1 MEKELAGGKG
11 NPFLGS
17 LMERG
22 LSEAIRDRVWRQV
35 GDETAFNRAGRSL
48 LTVAERKLLYW
59 LGWRWYAGEGA
70 LIDLGSFL
78 GSSTVA
84 LAAGLERGEKAGTI
98 HAYDLFEVS
107 RDKET
112 QRFLGKEEGDSF
124 LEDFKETTRGH
135 EERIRVYPGD
145 IRKHPWKGGAV
156 SLLFVDLAKSW
167 EMNQYIIREFYKHL
181 VPGESLLIHQDFGNG
196 WNPWLPVSMA
206 YLNDYFEI
214 LADETPSRI
223 YRCRKA
229 IPEAVL
235 SINYKR
241 DLDKATRLSLMEESL
256 AGATGP
262 MRKKLHAAMAILLFI
277 EEGKEAGMAYVDA
290 WLPRLDLQ
298 DYERSLLER
307 VRETIDIWNQGESY
321 EREMATKF

>member
-1 MEKELAGGKG
+1 
-11 NPFLGS
+11 
-17 LMERG
+17 MERG
-22 LSEAIRDRVWRQV
+22 IEEAIRERAWRQL
-35 GDETAFNRAGRSL
+35 GDEGAFHRAGRSL

-59 LGWRWYAGEGA
+59 LGWRWYAGKGA
-70 LIDLGSFL
+70 LVDLGSFL

-84 LAAGLERGEKAGTI
+84 LAAGLERGGKAGTV

-124 LEDFKETTRGH
+124 LEDFEKTIRGH
-135 EERIRVYPGD
+135 ETRIRVYPGD
-145 IRKHPWKGGAV
+145 IRKHPWTGGAV

-167 EMNQYIIREFYKHL
+167 EMNQSIIRGFYRHL
-181 VPGESLLIHQDFGNG
+181 VPGESLLIHEDFGNG
-196 WNPWLPVSMA
+196 WNPWLPVSME
-206 YLNDYFEI
+206 YLGEYFEI

-235 SINYKR
+235 TVDHKR
-241 DLDKATRLSLMEESL
+241 DLDKATRLSLMEQSL
-256 AGATGP
+256 AGAEGS
-262 MRKKLHAAMAILLFI
+262 MRNKLHAAMAILLFI
-277 EEGKEAGMAYVDA
+277 EEGKEAGMAYVDT
-290 WLPRLDLQ
+290 WLPRLDLR
-298 DYERSLLER
+298 DYERALLER
-307 VRETIDIWNQGESY
+307 VRETIDIWNRADSY